1 MLAEGCSCHYLT
13 GFDVTEIRDFALHCL
28 DNRFLTAAYDLWG
41 GRDRDG
47 RWEKGRRDRGEREE
61 GKGGGEGRTEREG
74 GKERTDDY
82 TEHNPR
88 AYLPATLIT
97 CSSPGQ
103 G

>member
-1 MLAEGCSCHYLT
+1 MGGGRKEG
-13 GFDVTEIRDFALHCL
+13 GTEGRG
-28 DNRFLTAAYDLWG
+28 REGRGG
-41 GRDRDG
+41 GRDG
-47 RWEKGRRDRGEREE
+47 GER
-61 GKGGGEGRTEREG
+61 REG